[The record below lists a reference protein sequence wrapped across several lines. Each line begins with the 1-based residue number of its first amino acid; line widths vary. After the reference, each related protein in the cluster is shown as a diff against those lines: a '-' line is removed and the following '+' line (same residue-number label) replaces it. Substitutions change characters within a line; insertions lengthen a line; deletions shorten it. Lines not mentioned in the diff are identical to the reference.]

1 MPAGIASGQ
10 QIRVSGKGGRGLN
23 GGPNG
28 DLYVEVQASDHEF
41 FRRDGNDIHMDVP
54 LSFVDCA
61 LGTSID
67 IPTVYGE
74 VTVDVPE
81 GTQPDQ
87 ILKLR
92 DRGIKDLRTGHP
104 GNMYIH
110 IKVKT
115 PAHLSR
121 SQKDLLTAFQN
132 QSDKKDSFFQRWKD
146 NFRK

>member
-1 MPAGIASGQ
+1 
-10 QIRVSGKGGRGLN
+10 
-23 GGPNG
+23 
-28 DLYVEVQASDHEF
+28 
-41 FRRDGNDIHMDVP
+41 MDVP

-74 VTVDVPE
+74 VSVEVPE

-92 DRGIKDLRTGHP
+92 DRGIKDLRTGRP

-146 NFRK
+146 SFRK